1 MKGRASVENLSRVL
15 LDPAVNILFEQMRR
29 MIKEKDEKIEKL
41 TAEMEA
47 VQYSTSALLGRRLLT
62 KCTSLITE
70 NEELGNLVGAGILI
84 PPQHHFA
91 HEFALFSSV
100 CLLFVCLS
108 VRLWLCC
115 MYF

>member
-1 MKGRASVENLSRVL
+1 MENLSRVL

-47 VQYSTSALLGRRLLT
+47 VQYSTSTLLGRRLLT

-70 NEELGNLVGAGILI
+70 NEELGNLVGALCQQ
-84 PPQHHFA
+84 PSFC
-91 HEFALFSSV
+91 FALLAASEYIF
-100 CLLFVCLS
+100 F
-108 VRLWLCC
+108 
-115 MYF
+115 